1 MFTLGMCQDISWKT
15 LIVLNAVIW
24 QFKDMD
30 LILKDGIWMRVIA
43 ASNVGITSQLL
54 DRFRKKQKDGSNLW
68 NNYHNFTNNTN
79 AASRG
84 DT

>member
-30 LILKDGIWMRVIA
+30 LILRDGHWIKEIA
-43 ASNVGITSQLL
+43 ASNVDTVSLL
-54 DRFRKKQKDGSNLW
+54 LGPSRKQQKDGSNLW
-68 NNYHNFTNNTN
+68 NN
-79 AASRG
+79 
-84 DT
+84 